1 VHREHSSRVVQVDA
15 NLRRSKQEDEM
26 NMTRIYRAVA
36 AIGVVLASGGALQGC
51 AVYPLPLVAPRA
63 DVQVDIGGGYY
74 RPYYGRPY
82 YGPRYY
88 PPPPPPPRYWRR
100 Y

>member
-1 VHREHSSRVVQVDA
+1 VQVDA

-26 NMTRIYRAVA
+26 NMTRIVRAVA
-36 AIGVVLASGGALQGC
+36 MFGVVLASGAALQGC
-51 AVYPLPLVAPRA
+51 AVYPVPWVAPHA

-74 RPYYGRPY
+74 GRPYYGRPY